1 MELQFTITPEHTQ
14 LRVNELLEQ
23 EMLKDDQLQ
32 ARLLGYITR
41 LQDRSLAPLLF
52 LLGLAGGMLAI
63 YFPAREFSPQKL
75 ISMALFGVI
84 FVVFWWFYSGR
95 LLSHLR
101 NRIADNRAKSRAPF
115 RRTNQRLIEMK
126 LRIPLKAAE
135 GAYRLQFDD
144 EGFTLINTK
153 GAKVGLAWAKI
164 VRFKE
169 TPDFYSVACAELDRK
184 DKAYHIPRHSDV
196 MDAEQY
202 QQGLELFLSR
212 VPASAALKPAP
223 VGGRCVSAG
232 VRPALSSPTSAV
244 ARPAIGRSR
253 LASADTARG

>member
-32 ARLLGYITR
+32 ARLLGHITR
-41 LQDRSLAPLLF
+41 LQDRLLAPLLF

-63 YFPAREFSPQKL
+63 YFPAREFSPRKL

-84 FVVFWWFYSGR
+84 FVVFWWCYSGR

-101 NRIADNRAKSRAPF
+101 KRMANNRANVRMPF
-115 RRTNQRLIEMK
+115 RRVNQRLIESH
-126 LRIPLKAAE
+126 LRIRLKATE

-144 EGFTLINTK
+144 QGFILTNTRAK
-153 GAKVGLAWAKI
+153 GAKSELAWAQI
-164 VRFKE
+164 VRLKV
-169 TPDFYSVACAELDRK
+169 TPDFYSIACAKLDREG
-184 DKAYHIPRHSDV
+184 KAYHIPKRSDV
-196 MDAEQY
+196 MDSEQY

-212 VPASAALKPAP
+212 VPASAALKPA
-223 VGGRCVSAG
+223 S
-232 VRPALSSPTSAV
+232 
-244 ARPAIGRSR
+244 
-253 LASADTARG
+253 

>member
-14 LRVNELLEQ
+14 LRVNELLER
-23 EMLKDDQLQ
+23 ELLKDDELQ
-32 ARLLGYITR
+32 ARLLGHVAR
-41 LQDRSLAPLLF
+41 VQDRLLSPLLF

-63 YFPAREFSPQKL
+63 YFPARESSPQKL

-84 FVVFWWFYSGR
+84 FVVFWWCFSAR

-135 GAYRLQFDD
+135 GAYRLKFDD
-144 EGFTLINTK
+144 EGFSLINAK
-153 GAKVGLAWAKI
+153 GANGGLAWGKI

-169 TPDFYSVACAELDRK
+169 TPDFYSVACAELNRK
-184 DKAYHIPRHSDV
+184 GKAYHIPKRSDV

-212 VPASAALKPAP
+212 VPASAALKPA
-223 VGGRCVSAG
+223 S
-232 VRPALSSPTSAV
+232 
-244 ARPAIGRSR
+244 
-253 LASADTARG
+253 